1 MHHLAGKLLV
11 AAVLV
16 CAAMIAGECSQRDED
31 SFGGWLEYLTD
42 SAFHFSFETRFA
54 LLRMR
59 GESSARLS
67 LTAPLP
73 ARA

>member
-1 MHHLAGKLLV
+1 MHRLAVKLLV

-31 SFGGWLEYLTD
+31 SFGGWLEYLAD

-54 LLRMR
+54 VS
-59 GESSARLS
+59 G
-67 LTAPLP
+67 
-73 ARA
+73 